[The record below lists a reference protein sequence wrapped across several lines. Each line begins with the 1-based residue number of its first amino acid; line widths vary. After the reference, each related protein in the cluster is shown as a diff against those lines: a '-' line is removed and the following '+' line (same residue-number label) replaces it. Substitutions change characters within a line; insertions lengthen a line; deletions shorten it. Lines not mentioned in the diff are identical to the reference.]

1 MKTVGHVI
9 PVAAICVAIFIAAM
23 AVRPAPTAASP
34 VAAWQCGNITVS
46 ISSPAGRGGLEETT
60 VTLIGP
66 DGFTSNKGR
75 VGHDF
80 HFRFTMEG
88 EGRPVRMREY
98 MGWTGGKAY
107 LNSKRCKDY
116 VEEDDE
122 VQEVIPLPRPRPKEA
137 PQ

>member
-1 MKTVGHVI
+1 MRTLGHLI
-9 PVAAICVAIFIAAM
+9 LVAAICVATFIAVM
-23 AVRPAPTAASP
+23 AVRPAPTAAAP

-46 ISSPAGRGGLEETT
+46 ISSPAGRGDLEETT

-66 DGFTSNKGR
+66 DGFTSNEGR
-75 VGHDF
+75 VGRHF

-88 EGRPVRMREY
+88 EGPSELREY
-98 MGWTGGKAY
+98 MGWIGGKTY

-116 VEEDDE
+116 VGEDEEVHE
-122 VQEVIPLPRPRPKEA
+122 VMPLPRPRPKEA

>member
-1 MKTVGHVI
+1 
-9 PVAAICVAIFIAAM
+9 M
-23 AVRPAPTAASP
+23 ATS
-34 VAAWQCGNITVS
+34 QLS